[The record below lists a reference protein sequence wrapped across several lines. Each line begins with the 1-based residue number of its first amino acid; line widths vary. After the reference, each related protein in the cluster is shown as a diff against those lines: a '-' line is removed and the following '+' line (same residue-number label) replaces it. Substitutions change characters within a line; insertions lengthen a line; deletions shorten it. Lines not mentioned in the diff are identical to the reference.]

1 MLSAVATLPR
11 QCGQHQHDRLPAPL
25 GPFQV
30 LKDVP
35 LYVVTEE
42 KIGLLGTREEAIRL
56 AEAVVAELQIAT

>member
-1 MLSAVATLPR
+1 V
-11 QCGQHQHDRLPAPL
+11 
-25 GPFQV
+25 QV

-56 AEAVVAELQIAT
+56 AEDVVAELQIAT